1 MELPLTWEAIR
12 HTTDTL
18 QVQRLF
24 EMRAAIQADLE
35 DPKIILQ
42 EFERDLRDSINKNEK
57 RTQFTYTLSTYP
69 YIYAT
74 FGKEDSNRAILDIG
88 NNYIRKHFP
97 IATVSIDAADD
108 EQSCRLYIH
117 FSLPWL
123 SGQTNSRQPPA

>member
-12 HTTDTL
+12 HTTDSL

-35 DPKIILQ
+35 DPKVILQ

-57 RTQFTYTLSTYP
+57 KTHFTYVLASYP
-69 YIYAT
+69 YIYT
-74 FGKEDSNRAILDIG
+74 RFGKDDANKALLEMA
-88 NNYIRKHFP
+88 NNYIRNYFP
-97 IATVSIDAADD
+97 IATATVDEIDGH
-108 EQSCRLYIH
+108 SCSVIIH

-123 SGQTNSRQPPA
+123 SGQTSSH

>member
-24 EMRAAIQADLE
+24 EMRAAIQADLA
-35 DPKIILQ
+35 DPKVILE
-42 EFERDLRDSINKNEK
+42 EFERDLRDSISKNDK
-57 RTQFTYTLSTYP
+57 RTQFTYTLSSYP
-69 YIYAT
+69 YIYSR
-74 FGKEDSNRAILDIG
+74 FGKEDSSRAILEIG

-97 IATVSIDAADD
+97 IATVSIDAAGD
-108 EQSCRLYIH
+108 EHSCCLLIH

-123 SGQTNSRQPPA
+123 SGQTNSR

>member
-18 QVQRLF
+18 QVHRLF
-24 EMRAAIQADLE
+24 EMRTVIQADLE

-42 EFERDLRDSINKNEK
+42 EFERDLRDSINKNDK
-57 RTQFTYTLSTYP
+57 RTQFTYRLSSYP

-74 FGKEDSNRAILDIG
+74 FGKDDSSRAILEIG

-97 IATVSIDAADD
+97 IATVSIDSESN

-123 SGQTNSRQPPA
+123 SGQTNSRLPQA

>member
-12 HTTDTL
+12 HTTDSL

-35 DPKIILQ
+35 DPKVILQ

-57 RTQFTYTLSTYP
+57 RTQFTYTLSSYP
-69 YIYAT
+69 YIYSR
-74 FGKEDSNRAILDIG
+74 FGKEDSNRAILEMG

-123 SGQTNSRQPPA
+123 SGQTNSR

>member
-12 HTTDTL
+12 HTTDAL

-24 EMRAAIQADLE
+24 ELRAAIHRHVEEPKVILE
-35 DPKIILQ
+35 

-74 FGKEDSNRAILDIG
+74 FGKEDTDRAILELANI
-88 NNYIRKHFP
+88 YIRKHFP
-97 IATVSIDAADD
+97 IATASIDS
-108 EQSCRLYIH
+108 EGNEHSCRLYIH